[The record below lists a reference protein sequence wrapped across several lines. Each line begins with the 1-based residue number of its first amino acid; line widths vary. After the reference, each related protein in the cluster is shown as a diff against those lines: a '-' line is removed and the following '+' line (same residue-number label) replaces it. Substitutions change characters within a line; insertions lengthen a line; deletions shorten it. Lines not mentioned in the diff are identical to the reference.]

1 MDQQPDNKNLASEY
15 TALST
20 DRAPFLRRAHLCS
33 KITIPTLIPRDSD
46 RSTRTT
52 NDVDV
57 EQPWQSIGSA
67 GVNALTAK
75 FLSNIFPANT
85 PFYQFTI
92 GKKER
97 EDLLKLEGEE
107 ATAMKAKLDA
117 MLQGF
122 EMEVLEDME
131 LSILRPV
138 VASCFK
144 HLIVGGNYAMYIGD
158 DEIKGFPLDRYVV
171 RRDGSG
177 NVIKAIFK
185 ECVAPEALDE
195 KFLEEITK
203 GRPSDAEKVT
213 KGQDLDIYTCIKRV
227 SKGKFVSYQEVLGHE
242 VPGTRGR
249 FTTETNPWM
258 ILRMIVVDGEDY
270 GRAYVEELYG
280 DLKTAEDL
288 SKSIAQGAI
297 IAAQVRWLVRP
308 QGLTDIEDLEESQNG
323 DYVPGDQEDVSALRA
338 EKLAD
343 FQVAQQTLISAVDRL
358 ERAFLMQSSVQRN
371 AERVTATEIGLMSQE
386 LQETLGAYYSL
397 LAVEFQLPLI
407 GRWVNKMQKQ
417 QRLPKWPKDSI
428 RPRII
433 TGIDALGRGQN
444 LQRLRGF
451 IQDCL
456 AYSQIKATPLGP
468 KMSDDEIV
476 QRLAN
481 GHGVDVSNLVIPD
494 EVIQQQ
500 QAEQQQAMQ
509 AQALAEKAAGPAAG
523 ALAQA
528 ATQPQQAA

>member
-1 MDQQPDNKNLASEY
+1 MEDKPDKSLASEY

-20 DRAPFLRRAHLCS
+20 DRAQFLRRAHMCS

-46 RSTRTT
+46 RTTRTT

-67 GVNALTAK
+67 GVNALTSK

-97 EDLLKLEGEE
+97 EELLKLDGEE

-122 EMEVLEDME
+122 EMETLEDME
-131 LSILRPV
+131 LSTLRPV
-138 VASCFK
+138 VANCFK
-144 HLIVGGNYAMYIGD
+144 HLIVGGNYAMYCGD
-158 DEIKGFPLDRYVV
+158 DEIKGFPLDRYVC

-185 ECVAPEALDE
+185 ETVAPEALDE

-203 GRPSDAEKVT
+203 GRPSEAEKVA
-213 KGQDLDIYTCIKRV
+213 KGQDLDIYTCLKRV
-227 SKGKFVSYQEVLGHE
+227 SKGKFVSWQEVLGHE

-249 FTTETNPWM
+249 FTAETNPWM

-270 GRAYVEELYG
+270 GRSYVEELYG

-288 SKSIAQGAI
+288 SKSIAQGGI
-297 IAAQVRWLVRP
+297 ISAQVRWLVRP
-308 QGLTDIEDLEESQNG
+308 QGMTDIEDLEESQNG
-323 DYVPGDQEDVSALRA
+323 DYVPGDAEDVQALRA

-343 FQVAQQTLISAVDRL
+343 FTVAERTLIAVVQRL
-358 ERAFLMQSSVQRN
+358 ERAFLMTSSVQRN
-371 AERVTATEIGLMSQE
+371 AERVTAHEISVMTQE

-417 QRLPKWPKDSI
+417 GRLPKWPKDSI

-451 IQDCL
+451 LQDVT
-456 AYSQIKATPLGP
+456 AYAQIKLTPLGE

-476 QRLAN
+476 QRIAN

-494 EVIQQQ
+494 EVLRQQ
-500 QAEQQQAMQ
+500 QAEREQAAQ
-509 AQALAEKAAGPAAG
+509 TQALAEKAAGPAAG

-528 ATQPQQAA
+528 ATQPQAA